1 MSRKISCFN
10 RVNVCGYVQSFDI
23 RSLGSGTRLANMAI
37 KDELT
42 NNITYVSMFDRDV
55 IMFGGTETT
64 LDGLEK
70 MFMTNVGGKKTSR
83 HVLVKCTGK
92 VRETTTV
99 ANGATKTYINTTVF
113 SIEPCDDA
121 SKQCATL
128 SITGVIDAIK
138 FSDDDNGTPM
148 AKLKVGAMTY
158 NRDKDITG
166 VDNITLVA
174 RGAVAEKLEELDA
187 DKNSVISVRAD
198 MLNTLGEV
206 DRFGDRVGA
215 PVKEM
220 AIAKVVFVNTEDEVD
235 EDDLNNYR
243 KAKRLN
249 KGEVVKVA
257 KETAPKLVDDIDD
270 EDVDF

>member
-10 RVNVCGYVQSFDI
+10 RANVCGYVQSFDI
-23 RSLGSGTRLANMAI
+23 RSLSSGTRLANMAI

-42 NNITYVSMFDRDV
+42 NNITYVSMFDRDT
-55 IMFGGTETT
+55 IMFGDTATT

-70 MFMTNVGGKKTSR
+70 IFMTNNAGKKTSR
-83 HVLVKCTGK
+83 HVLVTCSGK
-92 VRETTTV
+92 VRETTSV
-99 ANGATKTYINTTVF
+99 SGGATKTYVNTTVF
-113 SIEPCDDA
+113 NIEPCADA
-121 SKQCATL
+121 SKQSATL

-138 FSDDDNGTPM
+138 YFEDEHGNPA
-148 AKLKVGAMTY
+148 AKLKIGAMTY

-166 VDNITLVA
+166 VDYISLVA
-174 RGAVAEKLEELDA
+174 YGDVASKLEELDA
-187 DKNSVISVRAD
+187 EKNSVISVRAD

-215 PVKEM
+215 PRKEM
-220 AIAKVVFVNTEDEVD
+220 VIAKVVFVNTEDEVD

-243 KAKRLN
+243 KAKNLN

-257 KETAPKLVDDIDD
+257 KDTAPKLADDIDD
-270 EDVDF
+270 DDIDF

>member
-10 RVNVCGYVQSFDI
+10 KVNVCGYVQSFDI
-23 RSLGSGTRLANMAI
+23 RSLSSGTRLANMAI

-42 NNITYVSMFDRDV
+42 NNITYVAMFDRST
-55 IMFGGTETT
+55 IMYGGTETT

-70 MFMTNVGGKKTSR
+70 IFMTNAGGKKTPR

-92 VRETTTV
+92 VRETTSV
-99 ANGATKTYINTTVF
+99 KDGATQTYTNTTVF
-113 SIEPCDDA
+113 NIEPCDDA

-128 SITGVIDAIK
+128 SLTGVVDAIK
-138 FSDDDNGTPM
+138 YSEDESGSPV
-148 AKLKVGAMTY
+148 ARLKVGAMTY

-166 VDNITLVA
+166 VDMITLVA
-174 RGAVAEKLEELDA
+174 YGPEAEKLEELDA

-206 DRFGDRVGA
+206 DRFGDRIGA
-215 PVKEM
+215 PRKEL

-235 EDDLNNYR
+235 EDDLNNYK

-257 KETAPKLVDDIDD
+257 KATAKPVDDIDD
-270 EDVDF
+270 DEVDF

>member
-10 RVNVCGYVQSFDI
+10 KVNVCGYVQSFDI
-23 RSLGSGTRLANMAI
+23 KSLSSGTRLANMAI

-42 NNITYVSMFDRDV
+42 NNITYVAMFDRDV
-55 IMFGGTETT
+55 IMYGDTETT

-70 MFMTNVGGKKTSR
+70 IFMTNAGGKKTPR
-83 HVLVKCTGK
+83 HVLVKCSGK
-92 VRETTTV
+92 VRETTSV
-99 ANGATKTYINTTVF
+99 KDGATKTYTNTTVF
-113 SIEPCDDA
+113 SIEPCNDE

-128 SITGVIDAIK
+128 SVTGVVDAIK
-138 FSDDDNGTPM
+138 FSEDEHGAVAN
-148 AKLKVGAMTY
+148 LKVGIMTY

-166 VDNITLVA
+166 VENVTLVA
-174 RGAVAEKLEELDA
+174 RGTTAEKLEELDA

-215 PVKEM
+215 PRKEM
-220 AIAKVVFVNTEDEVD
+220 SIAKVVFVNTEDEVD

-249 KGEVVKVA
+249 KGEVVKVV
-257 KETAPKLVDDIDD
+257 KESPSKLVDDIDD
-270 EDVDF
+270 DEVDF